1 MDRSK
6 IKNVIVTFFV
16 CYLIGSCIIHK
27 VKAEDVVTGNILPN
41 AGNSVSSYNSGTTP
55 VISDNTSDTTM
66 SNNTTLDGFAI
77 TCDTAN
83 GQNGGCGAFFTYDKA
98 VEAAHD
104 LKITSTATLVGI
116 NGTGQTSNDTI
127 TSTADKLDNGI
138 TLDSTIDM
146 QNCEW
151 SGSAFRCGDSTGA
164 VDSYTVKVRILDS
177 SDEELA
183 TVTQT
188 RTTDAGYYA
197 NSETFTDQLIYTG
210 TGASKYE
217 WSWKGVDGSGS
228 TSSHANQRGPN
239 LLGAKLLMTF
249 DSEDYVTI
257 STESQTALT
266 SVATVFTEL
275 EETFSEEISAITTG
289 ELVTFSMEIEE
300 ETSFEETF
308 SFEEESFEEEVFE
321 ETAMEEEVFEEEVIE
336 EEASFEES
344 TMEPPQEE
352 VMEETEMTSEEEEVM
367 EEEETEMASEEE
379 EVMEEE
385 TEMASEEEG
394 VEEESTEMVEET
406 NEEEEEATEEES
418 TSETATTSTVSSEK
432 NSKQKKVQSKK
443 TLTEKLDRL
452 MAKVDEEVKDSAKNL
467 ALKNIIKLKAI
478 ASEQASLALYKNTVF
493 YRPKDIYLEQLNI
506 FDNRQIY
513 DTINLASYIKKDK
526 VAIRANALHEI
537 NLKKQKL

>member
-127 TSTADKLDNGI
+127 ASTADKLDNGI
-138 TLDSTIDM
+138 TLNSTIDM

-164 VDSYTVKVRILDS
+164 ADSYTVKVRILDS

-210 TGASKYE
+210 TGANKYE

-275 EETFSEEISAITTG
+275 EETFSGEISAITTG

-300 ETSFEETF
+300 EASFEETF
-308 SFEEESFEEEVFE
+308 SFEESFEEEVFE
-321 ETAMEEEVFEEEVIE
+321 ETGMEEEVFEEEIIE

-344 TMEPPQEE
+344 TMEPTQEE
-352 VMEETEMTSEEEEVM
+352 EAVA
-367 EEEETEMASEEE
+367 EEETEVASEEE
-379 EVMEEE
+379 EEQ
-385 TEMASEEEG
+385 
-394 VEEESTEMVEET
+394 VEEESTEVVEET
-406 NEEEEEATEEES
+406 NEEEAEETQEEES
-418 TSETATTSTVSSEK
+418 ASETATASTVPSKKSA
-432 NSKQKKVQSKK
+432 KQKKVQSKK
-443 TLTEKLDRL
+443 SLVANMERMMD
-452 MAKVDEEVKDSAKNL
+452 KVDEDVKDIAKNL
-467 ALKNIIKLKAI
+467 ALKNIIKIKAM
-478 ASEQASLALYKNTVF
+478 ASEQASLDLYRNAIF
-493 YRPKDIYLEQLNI
+493 YKPKDIYSKQLNI
-506 FDNRQIY
+506 FDPRQIY
-513 DTINLASYIKKDK
+513 DNVSLASYIKNDK
-526 VAIRANALHEI
+526 VAIKANALHEI
-537 NLKKQKL
+537 NLKKQRLLIELEQLKNDKI